1 MCFLISFQQQ
11 LSGAAERTD
20 CVQQEKLPD
29 KKSFEREEEKRCRVT
44 VTKSLKLQSPPASPP
59 RPPLAGF
66 LPLADRQQPRE
77 HVGSRGFCRE
87 QLLR

>member
-29 KKSFEREEEKRCRVT
+29 KKSFEQEEEKRCRVT
-44 VTKSLKLQSPPASPP
+44 VTKSLKLQSP
-59 RPPLAGF
+59 
-66 LPLADRQQPRE
+66 LPLPAPLWT
-77 HVGSRGFCRE
+77 GSSSSPIGSSPENMCVAAAFAENNC
-87 QLLR
+87 

>member
-20 CVQQEKLPD
+20 CVQQEKLAD

-44 VTKSLKLQSPPASPP
+44 VTKSLKLQSPSPLPATHWNGFLL
-59 RPPLAGF
+59 LAG
-66 LPLADRQQPRE
+66 RQQPRE
-77 HVGSRGFCRE
+77 HVGSRGFCGE

>member
-20 CVQQEKLPD
+20 CVRQEKLPD

-44 VTKSLKLQSPPASPP
+44 VTKSLKLQSPPRP
-59 RPPLAGF
+59 RPPLDGF
-66 LPLADRQQPRE
+66 LLLADRQQPRE
-77 HVGSRGFCRE
+77 HVGSRGFCGE